1 MVWDPSPMLRK
12 VLIPVKWILWSI
24 KARTRAETESPSSSE
39 APSFSWHLCSG
50 CKNDIFLP
58 NKYWWKKYATNLE
71 CFFFILTWVFG
82 IKHILPYLEI
92 VKCFTPARF
101 PNLLISPGKT
111 SQSRHFWLK
120 FIMEDVL
127 LLCLV
132 QITSFCAIMLAWI
145 QQIIQGVPKKW
156 CIAILLWFPLKLL
169 I

>member
-1 MVWDPSPMLRK
+1 MNIVVHQSQNTGRDWKPFFLGGPILFLASMFGLQ
-12 VLIPVKWILWSI
+12 KWYL
-24 KARTRAETESPSSSE
+24 
-39 APSFSWHLCSG
+39 
-50 CKNDIFLP
+50 FLP